1 VYNAILPFFILPIL
15 QLGHFLPV
23 INNNCHPCLGLRM
36 RQFKFMASWLLR
48 VMLDFSTWLLICWP
62 REYIIQHQF
71 GEDHPSAYE
80 LAGKDIPTYH
90 LQRWTQPT
98 EGFAEILC
106 FPQFQPCAL
115 MSISCMRILRENI
128 NVGFLPLI
136 NSVFYLCGS
145 VSVFLALTEGQAG
158 NR

>member
-48 VMLDFSTWLLICWP
+48 VMLDFSTSLLICWS

-80 LAGKDIPTYH
+80 LA
-90 LQRWTQPT
+90 

-136 NSVFYLCGS
+136 NSVFLSLWFNFCLLGIDWGASWQQIEHPYNGIS
-145 VSVFLALTEGQAG
+145 AAD
-158 NR
+158 